1 MGKIIGILNQKGGV
15 GKSTLAMHIAM
26 TLYHNLNY
34 DKKSNYVSV
43 YDSDNPQYS
52 ILATRQEET
61 KIVSEFLNEGN
72 NYYDNR
78 LKSIYKNDFEPL
90 KIYSGN
96 IEEVTAQMDLLRN
109 NFDYSIIDVV
119 GTVNTTGYDVEFI
132 KKFDYIV
139 IPMSNEFDVIRSTI
153 SFVASIVAPIS
164 AQTKMNYGIVFNNVD
179 LKEEKKYLELKDEL
193 SKNGFNI
200 LNSVIN
206 DRKKYVRLYM
216 RDGSKGILSTL
227 YPSFERPIINLV
239 EEIIK
244 NA

>member
-1 MGKIIGILNQKGGV
+1 
-15 GKSTLAMHIAM
+15 
-26 TLYHNLNY
+26 
-34 DKKSNYVSV
+34 
-43 YDSDNPQYS
+43 
-52 ILATRQEET
+52 
-61 KIVSEFLNEGN
+61 
-72 NYYDNR
+72 
-78 LKSIYKNDFEPL
+78 
-90 KIYSGN
+90 
-96 IEEVTAQMDLLRN
+96 MDLLRN

-179 LKEEKKYLELKDEL
+179 LKEEKKYLELKNEL